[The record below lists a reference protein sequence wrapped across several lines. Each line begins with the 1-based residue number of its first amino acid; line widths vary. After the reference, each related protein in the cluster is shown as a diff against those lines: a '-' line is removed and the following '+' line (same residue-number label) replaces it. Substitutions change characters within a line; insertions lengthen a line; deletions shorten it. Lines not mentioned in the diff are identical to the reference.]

1 LRQHHQEKTLA
12 EVTTRGVRFH
22 VQTMPASSGERGAPI
37 VVFVHGL
44 VMDNL
49 SSFYYTLAGPVAA
62 AGAESVLYDLRGH
75 GRSQRPPSGYGA
87 ADAVADLFGILD
99 ALGHHRPVFLVSNSF
114 GGVVALNAAL
124 ARPSRIAGLVLIES
138 YGPAERTGEW
148 TEDMLNTLSKSALIL
163 EYERLADQLSAIG
176 WRQPARQAVTCDAL
190 INGTTLLD
198 DLAAV
203 EPIRPADLADV
214 TCPVLAVYGE
224 HSDVLDAGR
233 LLARHVP
240 GCTLYVLAGHA
251 HTVLREGTG
260 ELLDVLLGW
269 LSEHAGINA
278 PMKAGV

>member
-1 LRQHHQEKTLA
+1 
-12 EVTTRGVRFH
+12 
-22 VQTMPASSGERGAPI
+22 
-37 VVFVHGL
+37 
-44 VMDNL
+44 
-49 SSFYYTLAGPVAA
+49 
-62 AGAESVLYDLRGH
+62 
-75 GRSQRPPSGYGA
+75 
-87 ADAVADLFGILD
+87 
-99 ALGHHRPVFLVSNSF
+99 
-114 GGVVALNAAL
+114 
-124 ARPSRIAGLVLIES
+124 
-138 YGPAERTGEW
+138 
-148 TEDMLNTLSKSALIL
+148 MLNTLSKSALIL
-163 EYERLADQLSAIG
+163 EYERVADQLSAIG

-240 GCTLYVLAGHA
+240 GCRLYVLAGLA